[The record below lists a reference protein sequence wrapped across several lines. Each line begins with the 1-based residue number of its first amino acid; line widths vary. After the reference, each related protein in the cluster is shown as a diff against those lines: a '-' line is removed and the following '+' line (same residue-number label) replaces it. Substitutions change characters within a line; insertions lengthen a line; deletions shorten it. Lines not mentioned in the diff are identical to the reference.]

1 MSRFEWVHDL
11 LIGNSLLL
19 SVIVVGVIMI
29 AARAVAEKLL
39 HRPEYTSALAIVMG
53 LAVAVLGGI
62 TTGGEHGIADVA
74 LLSGMGSLGGSL
86 ARDFTIITTAFH
98 ADLREIKRCGL
109 KGIVALFA
117 GVALSFVMG
126 MAVALAFGYRNA
138 EEITVIAA
146 GAVTFIVGPVTA
158 TALNVH
164 SGAVAVSIAAGLIKS
179 IAIMIGTPLVAK
191 RIGLHDPES
200 AMIYGAMMGSTSG
213 VSAGLAAAD
222 ETLVPYGAMMA
233 TFYLGLGCLLCPT
246 VLHILCKYLVLWLT

>member
-1 MSRFEWVHDL
+1 MHGNEWLPEL
-11 LIGNSLLL
+11 LREDSLLL
-19 SVIVVGVIMI
+19 AVIFVAILMMAANGI
-29 AARAVAEKLL
+29 ARKLL
-39 HRPEYTSALAIVMG
+39 RRPEYGSAIAIVLG
-53 LAVAVLGGI
+53 LAAAAIGGVV
-62 TTGGEHGIADVA
+62 TGGDRGIADVA
-74 LLSGMGSLGGSL
+74 LLSGVGTLGGTL
-86 ARDFTIITTAFH
+86 IRDFTIITTAFN
-98 ADLREIKRCGL
+98 ADPREIRRCGG
-109 KGIVALFA
+109 KGIAALFLGVTVSFLA
-117 GVALSFVMG
+117 GALA
-126 MAVALAFGYRNA
+126 AVAFGYRSA

-164 SGAVAVSIAAGLIKS
+164 SGAVAISIAAGLVKS
-179 IAIMIGTPLVAK
+179 IVIMIGTPLVAR

-246 VLHILCKYLVLWLT
+246 VLYTICKYLLLWLT